1 LRCWA
6 IASRPWPRLASAS
19 FAKLVEKFGTRV
31 SLDRFLTMQDL
42 TKDYDYARLIDEEK
56 VHFSQIEI
64 TDDLREG
71 GIHNGSAWNF
81 YWQRV
86 TGTAPVG

>member
-1 LRCWA
+1 
-6 IASRPWPRLASAS
+6 
-19 FAKLVEKFGTRV
+19 
-31 SLDRFLTMQDL
+31 MQDL